1 MNRLLLTLVCLLSG
15 TASLIAQERADS
27 LFYLDGKIETVLI
40 IKNYTK
46 TIDCNYIGENFISSI
61 DKSLLHRIVFRSGR
75 VEVCNEYTVSNDA
88 KYDKLHFSNGDIID
102 AKVMK
107 VSDDSI
113 DYVLPNE
120 ELLITTYKT
129 LLYKIVFSS
138 GRVEQ
143 FGGLL
148 NIKRITSKDQWEDVV
163 VTYNVADTRG
173 LEKVAE
179 ISKASGWGGKLA
191 SGIGYNDAIKLC
203 QKEAAKL
210 QCGLILINGS
220 PNSLNVHYGAGVRVN
235 VTAYRLPKLD
245 QQKEDIDTNKN
256 EDVFSLYDI
265 YDKNA
270 VIVELSADAKHGKAI
285 RTFYQVRTHREALK
299 MCQNLGEGWR
309 LPTETELSH
318 IFLNYENINKT
329 LYHLS
334 HELLHKS
341 AAYWLS
347 CSDPTT
353 LSPTTSKKQQK
364 KNNSISSFIAIKEF

>member
-179 ISKASGWGGKLA
+179 ISKASGWGGQLA

-203 QKEAAKL
+203 KKEAAKL

-220 PNSLNVHYGAGVRVN
+220 PNSQNVHYGAGARVN
-235 VTAYRLPKLD
+235 VTAYRLPAQTTSDKTSSIGS
-245 QQKEDIDTNKN
+245 KVNYNGVVSTIVN
-256 EDVFSLYDI
+256 I
-265 YDKNA
+265 DKNQ
-270 VIVELSADAKHGKAI
+270 VMIVANVYKQ
-285 RTFYQVRTHREALK
+285 YQSWDDSVLF
-299 MCQNLGEGWR
+299 CLNLGTGWR
-309 LPTETELSH
+309 LPTTTEFKKICNVMDLQYNLYWTCSEVDETRATYYDRVYQQES
-318 IFLNYENINKT
+318 KV
-329 LYHLS
+329 
-334 HELLHKS
+334 
-341 AAYWLS
+341 
-347 CSDPTT
+347 
-353 LSPTTSKKQQK
+353 SKKRK
-364 KNNSISSFIAIKEF
+364 YYILPVNIINIEDLK